1 MLVALAALVFA
12 AGGTSLAASTGAGA
26 AHRGTTKSK
35 VGKGRRGPRGPR
47 GFTGKAGPQGPVGPA
62 GATGA
67 TGPAGAPNPNATTVN
82 GQSVTPIFA
91 TVVPAAPPVTVFSG
105 QGLTVTFSCPT
116 ITNTQVVANGPV
128 ALADNLTWEG
138 NGQGGAVQGRVEN
151 MGPASN
157 AVIGAGNYGA
167 GVATY
172 ATASGHVVTITF
184 GYDDAPSGV
193 SANCS
198 IWGHA
203 VSG

>member
-1 MLVALAALVFA
+1 MIVALAALVLA
-12 AGGTSLAASTGAGA
+12 AGGTSLAASTGTSKAHHGA
-26 AHRGTTKSK
+26 KKPA
-35 VGKGRRGPRGPR
+35 VLRGPR
-47 GFTGKAGPQGPVGPA
+47 GFKGFAGKAGKQGPAGPA
-62 GATGA
+62 GAAGAAGA

-91 TVVPAAPPVTVFSG
+91 TVAAAAPAITVFTG
-105 QGLTVTFSCPT
+105 QGLTISFSCPT
-116 ITNTQVVANGPV
+116 STNDQVVANGPA
-128 ALADNLTWEG
+128 ALADNLTWAG
-138 NGQGGAVQGRVEN
+138 NGASGAVQGRVEN

-172 ATASGHVVTITF
+172 ATASGHVVTVTF

-203 VSG
+203 VSD

>member
-26 AHRGTTKSK
+26 AHRGATNPK
-35 VGKGRRGPRGPR
+35 VVKGPRGARGPR
-47 GFTGKAGPQGPVGPA
+47 GFKGKAGPQGPVGPA

-82 GQSVTPIFA
+82 GQSVTPLFA
-91 TVVPAAPPVTVFSG
+91 TVAPAAPAVTVFSG

-116 ITNTQVVANGPV
+116 STNDQVVANGPV

-138 NGQGGAVQGRVEN
+138 NGQAGAVQGRVEN

-184 GYDDAPSGV
+184 GFDDANSGV

>member
-1 MLVALAALVFA
+1 MIVALTALVLA
-12 AGGTSLAASTGAGA
+12 AGGTSWAASTGSSKAHHGA
-26 AHRGTTKSK
+26 KK
-35 VGKGRRGPRGPR
+35 PLLRGPR
-47 GFTGKAGPQGPVGPA
+47 GFRGFHGKVGAQGPAGPA
-62 GATGA
+62 GATGAAGA

-91 TVVPAAPPVTVFSG
+91 TVAPAAPAITVFTG
-105 QGLTVTFSCPT
+105 QGLTISFSCPT
-116 ITNTQVVANGPV
+116 STNDQVVANGPA
-128 ALADNLTWEG
+128 ALADNLTWQG
-138 NGQGGAVQGRVEN
+138 NGQAGAVQGRVEN

-172 ATASGHVVTITF
+172 ATAAGHVVTVTF

-203 VSG
+203 VSN